1 MKTITRLQLN
11 MAGSANAFCKAH
23 PDPNPAGQSMAAQL
37 DELVGRATA
46 LVQQQRASQAASTAA
61 VERKAVLREALNV
74 HFTSLV
80 GIAKTA
86 ARTEPGV
93 TIHLRLPRG
102 RTNDAAFLALGRVA
116 VAEAT
121 ARKEAFL
128 KLGMPEDLLERM
140 TAELDQYDAAIIGQR
155 GAVAAQVGAGAE
167 LSIVTQEILA
177 LLKHI
182 DSLHR
187 LRFRDDPE
195 LSAAWKSARN
205 VAYPTA
211 GSTPPPDVTKAA

>member
-1 MKTITRLQLN
+1 MRTIIRLQLN
-11 MAGSANAFCKAH
+11 MAASANAFCKAH
-23 PDPNPAGQSMAAQL
+23 PDPNPAGQSMAAMLDQL
-37 DELVGRATA
+37 FGKATA
-46 LVQQQRASQAASTAA
+46 LVQQQLASQAASTAA
-61 VERKAVLREALNV
+61 TERKSVLRDALNV
-74 HFTSLV
+74 RFTSLV

-86 ARTEPGV
+86 AKTEPGV

-102 RTNDAAFLALGRVA
+102 RTNDVAFLALGRVA

-121 ARKEAFL
+121 TRKESFL
-128 KLGMPEDLLERM
+128 KLGMPEDLLDRM
-140 TAELDQYDAAIIGQR
+140 TAELNEYEAEIVRQR

-167 LSIVTQEILA
+167 LSAVTQEILA

-195 LSAAWKSARN
+195 LTAAWKSARN
-205 VAYPTA
+205 VAYP
-211 GSTPPPDVTKAA
+211 GSGVTPPPDNTQAA

>member
-1 MKTITRLQLN
+1 MKTIIRLQLN

-23 PDPNPAGQSMAAQL
+23 PDPNPAGQAMTAQL
-37 DELVGRATA
+37 DELVAHANT
-46 LVQQQRASQAASTAA
+46 LVQQQHANQAGSTAA
-61 VERKAVLREALNV
+61 TERKAVLRDALKV
-74 HFTSLV
+74 RFTSLV

-128 KLGMPEDLLERM
+128 KLGMPDDLLDRM
-140 TAELDQYDAAIIGQR
+140 TAELDEYDAEIVRQR

-167 LSIVTQEILA
+167 LSVVTQEILS

-195 LSAAWKSARN
+195 LAAGWKSARN
-205 VAYPTA
+205 VAYP
-211 GSTPPPDVTKAA
+211 GPGVTPPPGNTQAA